1 MEGVSDL
8 AIGARESGDGAFR
21 PRTIA
26 LMIAVGLIGF
36 IGMLVVGAY
45 APDLR
50 SGRNGGA
57 HALSNGATGYAG
69 LVALA
74 EATGRSPR
82 IIRDKRLLDVPELLV
97 LTPENGFVDMSD
109 ALLQRTDKPTLVI
122 LPKWTTVPDRD
133 TTGWVD
139 VFGLAGRDNAERVL
153 APADTLKVAVGRSFG
168 RPLVPR
174 VAREYGMRFPAPRPL
189 QTFAGKGVEP
199 LITDAAGRIVL
210 GQLGSRPVY
219 VLSDPDLLD
228 NRGMASEAGARAAL
242 ELLDYLQPNGA
253 DAVYFDVTLNGL
265 GHSSSPLK
273 LAFSPPFL
281 AMTLAIGAALLLVG
295 IQAVARFGPAR
306 IRPRAIAFGK
316 AALVDNA
323 AALVRRAGR
332 EVTLGSRY
340 AQVIRERA
348 IIAFGVPARLRDAAL
363 DQYLDRLRGRGRFT
377 DLAAAASEAQD
388 RSALIDAAQAL
399 HQWTARDF
407 GETNR

>member
-1 MEGVSDL
+1 MSDV
-8 AIGARESGDGAFR
+8 AASAGIAGAPVGGDGAFR
-21 PRTIA
+21 PRTVA

-36 IGMLVVGAY
+36 VGMLIVGAY

-57 HALSNGATGYAG
+57 HALSNAATGYAG

-82 IIRDKRLLDVPELLV
+82 IVRDKRLLDAPELLV
-97 LTPENGFVDMSD
+97 LTPESGFVDMSE
-109 ALLQRTDKPTLVI
+109 ALGQRTGKPTLVI
-122 LPKWTTVPDRD
+122 LPKWLTTPDRE
-133 TTGWVD
+133 TAGWVNYVD
-139 VFGLAGRDNAERVL
+139 LAGRDNAERVL
-153 APADTLKVAVGRSFG
+153 APADKLKVTIGPSHG

-174 VAREYGMRFPAPRPL
+174 VAREYGMRFPAPKPL
-189 QTFAGKGVEP
+189 QTFAGASVEP
-199 LITDAAGRIVL
+199 LVTDADGRIVL
-210 GQLGSRPVY
+210 GQLGDRPVY

-242 ELLDYLQPNGA
+242 ELLDYLQPNDA

-281 AMTLAIGAALLLVG
+281 AMTLAIAAALLLVG
-295 IQAVARFGPAR
+295 WQAVARFGAPR

-332 EVTLGSRY
+332 EATLGSRY

-348 IIAFGVPARLRDAAL
+348 VVAFGVPAKLRDAAL

-377 DLAAAASEAQD
+377 DLAAAATQAQD
-388 RSALIDAAQAL
+388 RRALVDAAQAL
-399 HQWTARDF
+399 HQWTK
-407 GETNR
+407 ETNR

>member
-1 MEGVSDL
+1 MT
-8 AIGARESGDGAFR
+8 ARESGDGPFR
-21 PRTIA
+21 ARTVALLIA
-26 LMIAVGLIGF
+26 IGLIGF
-36 IGMLVVGAY
+36 VGMLVVGAY

-50 SGRNGGA
+50 SGRNGGG

-82 IIRDKRLLDVPELLV
+82 IVRDKRLLDVPELVV
-97 LTPENGFVDMSD
+97 LTPETGFVDMSE
-109 ALLQRTDKPTLVI
+109 ALGQRTDKPTLVI
-122 LPKWTTVPDRD
+122 LPKWSTTPDRD
-133 TTGWVD
+133 TTGWVNIA
-139 VFGLAGRDNAERVL
+139 GLAGRENAEGVL
-153 APADTLKVAVGRSFG
+153 APADKLKVAIGRSSG
-168 RPLVPR
+168 RPLVPQ

-189 QTFAGKGVEP
+189 QTFAGVGVEP
-199 LITDAAGRIVL
+199 LVTDRDGRVVL

-228 NRGMASEAGARAAL
+228 NRGMASAVGARAAL
-242 ELLDYLQPNGA
+242 ELLDYLQPNDA

-281 AMTLAIGAALLLVG
+281 AMTLAIAAALLLVG

-332 EVTLGSRY
+332 EATLGSRY
-340 AQVIRERA
+340 VQVIRERA
-348 IIAFGVPARLRDAAL
+348 IRAFGVPARLRDAAI
-363 DQYLDRLRGRGRFT
+363 DHYLDRLRGRGRFT
-377 DLAAAASEAQD
+377 DLAAAAAQAQD
-388 RSALIDAAQAL
+388 RRALVDAAQAL
-399 HQWTARDF
+399 HGWATKDM